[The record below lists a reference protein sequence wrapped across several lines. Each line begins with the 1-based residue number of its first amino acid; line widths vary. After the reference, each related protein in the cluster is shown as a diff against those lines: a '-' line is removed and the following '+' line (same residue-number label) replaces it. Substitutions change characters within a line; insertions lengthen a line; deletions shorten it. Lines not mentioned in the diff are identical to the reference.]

1 MLFPFPEDLPDPGIK
16 AGSPALQADSLPSE
30 TPRKPQFT
38 AHTHTKHTPSLTA
51 YTQYTHVAHI
61 NFLNTAHNNPQL
73 PHPDTLHPTPTHTTP
88 TSGNPTWGS
97 NAWSDLPCTR
107 APRHRLL
114 LGPLPRM
121 ALTWTAQHQ
130 CRGTGDVALFGYRLS
145 RQAPESK
152 RSTGSGR
159 SSDHP
164 GLPAPRAARARG
176 RGRGVAVQPCAGAGV
191 LPAGLGWAARCWG
204 LRGRYRFGRATGVR
218 VCCSGL
224 GPRTP
229 GLHTRFPHLSYLP
242 LASVSSFVLRPRA

>member
-73 PHPDTLHPTPTHTTP
+73 PHPDTLHPTPTLTTP

-176 RGRGVAVQPCAGAGV
+176 RGRGVAVQPCEI
-191 LPAGLGWAARCWG
+191 
-204 LRGRYRFGRATGVR
+204 GRAHV
-218 VCCSGL
+218 
-224 GPRTP
+224 
-229 GLHTRFPHLSYLP
+229 
-242 LASVSSFVLRPRA
+242 